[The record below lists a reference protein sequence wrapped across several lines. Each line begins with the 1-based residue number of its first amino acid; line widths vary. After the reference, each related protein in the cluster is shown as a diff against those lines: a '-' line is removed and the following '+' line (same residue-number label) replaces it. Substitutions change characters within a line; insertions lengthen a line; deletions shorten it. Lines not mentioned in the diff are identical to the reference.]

1 MTTRRVGMVRLMMVL
16 LLRLVLVLLR
26 DVQMLS
32 ILVAVVS
39 RGWA

>member
-1 MTTRRVGMVRLMMVL
+1 MPARRVGMVRLMMVL